1 MYSDKSLQKQKNNNL
16 PSKLKAPFF
25 RGFWLLVLLTPLS
38 IFPLQPQVFVTAS
51 DTEHYLWTRNLISGI
66 HRYHENI
73 EEIAVFNLGL
83 TDAEKIALEELAFV
97 HVYEVEKTNPLILE
111 KFQVNANGK
120 IARGLYSWKPVVLKQ
135 AACLFPL
142 FFYIDSGITITGD
155 LTPLFAH
162 TEDNGSFLIDC
173 GHDIER
179 MTTKPLVGY
188 FDLNKRDNALI
199 LKSSGISAGFQ
210 GITRSLYST
219 YIFPLYQMASEI
231 EFFTDDGSA
240 PKGFGYARH
249 DQTLFSIKAKLLH
262 LEVHKAL
269 GGEPITLRIKGENKR
284 VHLSDFIKITRG
296 NFDPLLVE
304 KYLKKKPV
312 T

>member
-1 MYSDKSLQKQKNNNL
+1 ML
-16 PSKLKAPFF
+16 
-25 RGFWLLVLLTPLS
+25 LLTPLS
-38 IFPLQPQVFVTAS
+38 TFAIESLVFVTAS
-51 DTEHYLWTRNLISGI
+51 DTEHYLWTRNLVSGI

-83 TDAEKIALEELAFV
+83 TDAEKNALEELAHV

-120 IARGLYSWKPVVLKQ
+120 IARGLYSWKPVVLKE

-188 FDLNKRDNALI
+188 FDLKNRDNAHV
-199 LKSSGISAGFQ
+199 LKSRGISAGFQ

-219 YIFPLYQMASEI
+219 YIFPLYQMTSEI

-249 DQTLFSIKAKLLH
+249 DQTLFSIKARLLN
-262 LEVHKAL
+262 LNVHKAL
-269 GGEPITLRIKGENKR
+269 RGEPITLRSKGEKKT

-296 NFDPLLVE
+296 NFDPQLVE
-304 KYLKKKPV
+304 KYLKKKSL
-312 T
+312 TEL